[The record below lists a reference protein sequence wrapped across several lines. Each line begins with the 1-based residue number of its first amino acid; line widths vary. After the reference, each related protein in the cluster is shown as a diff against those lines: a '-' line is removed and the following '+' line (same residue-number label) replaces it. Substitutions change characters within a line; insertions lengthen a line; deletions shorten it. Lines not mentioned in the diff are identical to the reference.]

1 MMAAGTTRELW
12 LRSISG
18 VVLIV
23 LMIGALVAFA
33 QSRSAA
39 PSSSGD
45 LAAAKAAWEQ
55 GPSALSYETSMYF
68 RRAAADLTETIAD
81 GASDAT
87 VYRMAVRQLEQL
99 ASLPQTSDTGSEK
112 FEARRDL
119 LALNRFFDTKGLY
132 G

>member
-1 MMAAGTTRELW
+1 
-12 LRSISG
+12 
-18 VVLIV
+18 
-23 LMIGALVAFA
+23 
-33 QSRSAA
+33 
-39 PSSSGD
+39 
-45 LAAAKAAWEQ
+45 
-55 GPSALSYETSMYF
+55 MYF